1 MTLNDDNLELIK
13 AIALI
18 ALLDDPKFIYNELVA
33 QSYVIDQKTFFRV
46 FNSVNEYE
54 IDPECD
60 EQDNILNICEVDLNK
75 DTFLEKFKS

>member
-33 QSYVIDQKTFFRV
+33 QSYVIDQK
-46 FNSVNEYE
+46 
-54 IDPECD
+54 
-60 EQDNILNICEVDLNK
+60 
-75 DTFLEKFKS
+75 

>member
-33 QSYVIDQKTFFRV
+33 QSYVIDQKTFSRV

>member
-1 MTLNDDNLELIK
+1 MTLNDDNQELIK

-60 EQDNILNICEVDLNK
+60 EEDNILNVYEVDHNK
-75 DTFLEKFKS
+75 DTFLKKFKS